1 MAAESK
7 HQWRTKEIKCAFCN
21 GTGIDP
27 FGVPSKIS
35 LCAVC
40 GGTGKVKVKQP
51 FVKCAFCGGSGI
63 HPHTRLTCTACMGKG
78 LITVKEPN
86 ATCSVCE
93 GSGAAISGLNL
104 PCIECSGAGLVLQ

>member
-1 MAAESK
+1 MALESK
-7 HQWRTKEIKCAFCN
+7 HQGREQVKCAFCH
-21 GTGIDP
+21 GMGIDP